1 MSIELQQLLVV
12 EDDQSQRRLI
22 CQLLAA
28 EGYQV
33 TQADSV
39 ETAILSLKDNPAIRL
54 VLCDWKLGSGS
65 GLQVLQYVRQ
75 HVAATGFVVATAYGS
90 VSHAVDAI
98 HAGADD
104 YLTKPF
110 KRQELLLAVSKG
122 LRARHLRQQ
131 NIQLSAQL
139 GEQQQLV
146 ELIGH
151 APCMQQLFQRISRI
165 AGSDVTVLISGESGT
180 GKELAARA
188 LHQLSHRRDGPF
200 IAINCGAIPES
211 LAEAELFGAEKGAY
225 TGAVQSKAGK
235 FEAAQGGTIFLDEIA
250 ELPLA
255 LQAKLLRLLQEGQVT
270 RLGSHQE
277 IKLDVR
283 IIAASHQDLAS
294 CVAAGRFRQDLY
306 YRLNV
311 VPVHMPALR
320 QRTEDIP
327 KLIQH
332 FIQLQQQ
339 RYQLQLPPLSKTLL
353 KALMA
358 YPWPGNVRELS
369 NKIERFVLLQDEQEL
384 LADLQHSSNQPSQH
398 FTEHSADQS
407 KEQSLYQL
415 PAEGVHFEAL
425 ERSCLE
431 QALQRANGNKSK
443 AAKMLQL
450 NYKAFLYRLEKYQLD
465 SKPDS
470 S

>member
-1 MSIELQQLLVV
+1 MNLQLLVV
-12 EDDQSQRRLI
+12 EDDHSQRELI
-22 CQLLAA
+22 CQLLST
-28 EGYQV
+28 EGYLLH
-33 TQADSV
+33 QADSV
-39 ETAILSLKDNPAIRL
+39 ESAILTLKAQPAIAL
-54 VLCDWKLGSGS
+54 VLCDWKLGTGN
-65 GLQVLQYVRQ
+65 GMQVLQYVRQ
-75 HVAATGFVVATAYGS
+75 HAAATGFVVATAYGS
-90 VSHAVDAI
+90 VSHAVEAI

-110 KRQELLLAVSKG
+110 KRQELLLAISKG
-122 LRARHLRQQ
+122 LRARQLRQQ
-131 NIQLSAQL
+131 NLQLSAQL

-151 APCMQQLFQRISRI
+151 APCMQQLFQRISRV

-188 LHQLSHRRDGPF
+188 LHQLSPRRDRPF
-200 IAINCGAIPES
+200 IAINCGAIPEN

-235 FEAAQGGTIFLDEIA
+235 FEAAQGGTVFLDEIA
-250 ELPLA
+250 ELPLP
-255 LQAKLLRLLQEGQVT
+255 LQAKLLRLLQEGKVT

-283 IIAASHQDLAS
+283 IIAASHQNLAEG
-294 CVAAGRFRQDLY
+294 VAEGRFRQDLF

-320 QRTEDIP
+320 ERTEDIP

-332 FIQLQQQ
+332 FMQLQQE
-339 RYQLQLPPLSKTLL
+339 RYRLQLPPLSKVVL
-353 KALMA
+353 KALIE

-384 LADLQHSSNQPSQH
+384 LADLQSSVG
-398 FTEHSADQS
+398 S
-407 KEQSLYQL
+407 KTMLSNSEGFEL
-415 PAEGVHFEAL
+415 PPTGIHFEAL

-431 QALQRANGNKSK
+431 QALQLSAGNRTK
-443 AAKMLQL
+443 AARLLQL

-465 SKPDS
+465 GKVD
-470 S
+470 

>member
-1 MSIELQQLLVV
+1 MSTPLSELTQQLLVV
-12 EDDQSQRRLI
+12 EDDQAQRALI

-28 EGYQV
+28 EGYQLW
-33 TQADSV
+33 QADSV
-39 ETAILSLKDNPAIRL
+39 ETAILCLKDQPQIRL
-54 VLCDWKLGSGS
+54 VLCDWKLGNGS
-65 GLQVLQYVRQ
+65 GQQVLQYVRQ
-75 HVAATGFVVATAYGS
+75 HHATTSFVVATAYGS
-90 VSHAVDAI
+90 VSHAVEAI

-110 KRQELLLAVSKG
+110 KRQELLLAINKG
-122 LRARHLRQQ
+122 LRARQLRQQ
-131 NIQLSAQL
+131 NLQLSAQL

-146 ELIGH
+146 ELIGY
-151 APCMQQLFQRISRI
+151 APCMQQLFARITRV

-188 LHQLSHRRDGPF
+188 LHQLSPRRDRPF

-250 ELPLA
+250 ELPLP

-283 IIAASHQDLAS
+283 IIAASHQDLATA
-294 CVAAGRFRQDLY
+294 VAAGRFRQDLF

-332 FIQLQQQ
+332 FMQMQQQ
-339 RYQLQLPPLSKTLL
+339 RYRMQLPPLSKAAL
-353 KALMA
+353 KALME

-384 LADLQHSSNQPSQH
+384 LADLQPSSNSPALATNPLEG
-398 FTEHSADQS
+398 FT
-407 KEQSLYQL
+407 L
-415 PAEGVHFEAL
+415 PTTGVNFEAL

-431 QALQRANGNKSK
+431 QALQLAQGNKSK
-443 AAKMLQL
+443 AARLLQL
-450 NYKAFLYRLEKYQLD
+450 NYKAFLYRLEKFQLD
-465 SKPDS
+465 GKSDE
-470 S
+470 

>member
-1 MSIELQQLLVV
+1 MNLQLLVV
-12 EDDQSQRRLI
+12 EDDHSQRDLI
-22 CQLLAA
+22 CQLLST
-28 EGYQV
+28 EGYLLH
-33 TQADSV
+33 QADSV
-39 ETAILSLKDNPAIRL
+39 ETAILTLKAQPAIAL
-54 VLCDWKLGSGS
+54 VLCDWKLGAGT

-75 HVAATGFVVATAYGS
+75 QLPAVAFVVATAYGS
-90 VSHAVDAI
+90 VSNAVEAI

-131 NIQLSAQL
+131 NLQLSAQL

-151 APCMQQLFQRISRI
+151 APCMQQLFQRISRV

-188 LHQLSHRRDGPF
+188 LHQLSPRRDAPF

-235 FEAAQGGTIFLDEIA
+235 FEAAQGGTVFLDEIA
-250 ELPLA
+250 ELPLP
-255 LQAKLLRLLQEGQVT
+255 LQAKLLRLLQEGRVT

-283 IIAASHQDLAS
+283 IIAASHQNLAAGVS
-294 CVAAGRFRQDLY
+294 EGRFRQDLF

-320 QRTEDIP
+320 ERPEDIP

-332 FIQLQQQ
+332 FIELQQQ
-339 RYQLQLPPLSKTLL
+339 RYRLQLPPLSKTVL
-353 KALMA
+353 KALIA

-384 LADLQHSSNQPSQH
+384 LADLQQSASQKPQFHNNQGFELPPS
-398 FTEHSADQS
+398 
-407 KEQSLYQL
+407 
-415 PAEGVHFEAL
+415 GIHFEAL

-431 QALQRANGNKSK
+431 QALQLAEGNRSK
-443 AAKMLQL
+443 AARLLQL

-465 SKPDS
+465 DKAD
-470 S
+470 